1 MARAVSHAPRA
12 KSHGQLPLFSTQGS
26 HMTQENNAQTES
38 VSTDRPVLAYHLTKL
53 RSDGA
58 IISGAVLSV
67 AATLGAVVLLHEN
80 VNNLWIVPA
89 TAIALTA
96 VLIPITVGVREIFRR
111 RRAQLSIQPTGTGTP
126 RPIAVFAFSLVFG
139 MLVTVGVSKNTLE
152 SGVYYQIG
160 QRQLENQDYLAAAET
175 FSRFIAVSPQ
185 HSIGYY
191 KRGLAMYEAGQ
202 LDQAYADLK
211 VAINKQPRDWNSRVL
226 FLGTLDRLGRNDEL
240 KTELE
245 RAEQLNPNARRSLDQ
260 LLESVEG

>member
-1 MARAVSHAPRA
+1 
-12 KSHGQLPLFSTQGS
+12 
-26 HMTQENNAQTES
+26 MTQENNSQPES
-38 VSTDRPVLAYHLTKL
+38 VSTTRPILSYHLAKL
-53 RSDGA
+53 RTDGA

-67 AATLGAVVLLHEN
+67 AATLGAVILLHEN

-96 VLIPITVGVREIFRR
+96 GLVSITVGVREIFRR
-111 RRAQLSIQPTGTGTP
+111 RRTQLSIQSAASTV
-126 RPIAVFAFSLVFG
+126 RPLALFAFSLVFG
-139 MLVTVGVSKNTLE
+139 MIVTAGVSRNTIE

-175 FSRFIAVSPQ
+175 FSRFINASPQ

-191 KRGLAMYEAGQ
+191 KRGLAMYKAGQ
-202 LDQAYADLK
+202 LDQAYVDLK
-211 VAINKQPRDWNSRVL
+211 VAIDKKPRDWNSRVL
-226 FLGTLDRLGRNDEL
+226 FLGTLDRLGRNEEL

>member
-1 MARAVSHAPRA
+1 
-12 KSHGQLPLFSTQGS
+12 
-26 HMTQENNAQTES
+26 MTQENNSQPES
-38 VSTDRPVLAYHLTKL
+38 VSTTRPILSYHLAKL
-53 RSDGA
+53 RTDGA

-67 AATLGAVVLLHEN
+67 AATLGAVILLHEN

-96 VLIPITVGVREIFRR
+96 GLVPITVGVREIFRR
-111 RRAQLSIQPTGTGTP
+111 RRTQLSIQSAASTV
-126 RPIAVFAFSLVFG
+126 RPLALFAFSLVFG
-139 MLVTVGVSKNTLE
+139 MIVTAGVSRNTIE

-175 FSRFIAVSPQ
+175 FSRFINASPQ

-191 KRGLAMYEAGQ
+191 KRGLAMYKAGQ
-202 LDQAYADLK
+202 LDQAYVDLK
-211 VAINKQPRDWNSRVL
+211 VAIDKKPRDWNSRVL
-226 FLGTLDRLGRNDEL
+226 FLGTLDRLGRNEEL

>member
-1 MARAVSHAPRA
+1 
-12 KSHGQLPLFSTQGS
+12 
-26 HMTQENNAQTES
+26 MTQENNSQPES
-38 VSTDRPVLAYHLTKL
+38 VSTTRPILSYHLAKL
-53 RSDGA
+53 RTDGA

-67 AATLGAVVLLHEN
+67 AATLGAVILLHEN

-96 VLIPITVGVREIFRR
+96 GLVPITVGVREIFRR
-111 RRAQLSIQPTGTGTP
+111 RRTQLSTQPTASTV
-126 RPIAVFAFSLVFG
+126 RPLALFAFSLVFG
-139 MLVTVGVSKNTLE
+139 MIVTAGVSKNTIE
-152 SGVYYQIG
+152 SGIYYQIG

-175 FSRFIAVSPQ
+175 FSRFINASPQ

-191 KRGLAMYEAGQ
+191 KRGLAMYKAGQ
-202 LDQAYADLK
+202 LDQAYVDLK
-211 VAINKQPRDWNSRVL
+211 VAIDKKPRDWNSRVL
-226 FLGTLDRLGRNDEL
+226 FLGTLDRLGRNEEL

>member
-1 MARAVSHAPRA
+1 
-12 KSHGQLPLFSTQGS
+12 
-26 HMTQENNAQTES
+26 MTQENNSQPES
-38 VSTDRPVLAYHLTKL
+38 VSTTRPILSYHLAKL
-53 RSDGA
+53 RTDGA

-67 AATLGAVVLLHEN
+67 AATLGAVILLHEN

-96 VLIPITVGVREIFRR
+96 GLVPITVGVREIFRR
-111 RRAQLSIQPTGTGTP
+111 RRTQLSIQSAASTV
-126 RPIAVFAFSLVFG
+126 RPLALFAFSLVFG
-139 MLVTVGVSKNTLE
+139 MIVTAGVSKNTIE
-152 SGVYYQIG
+152 SGIYYQIG

-175 FSRFIAVSPQ
+175 FSRFINASPQ

-191 KRGLAMYEAGQ
+191 KRGLAMYKAGQ
-202 LDQAYADLK
+202 LDQAYVDLK
-211 VAINKQPRDWNSRVL
+211 VAIDKKPRDWNSRVL
-226 FLGTLDRLGRNDEL
+226 FLGTLDRLGRNEEL

>member
-1 MARAVSHAPRA
+1 MI
-12 KSHGQLPLFSTQGS
+12 
-26 HMTQENNAQTES
+26 QENNSQTES
-38 VSTDRPVLAYHLTKL
+38 VSTDRPILSYHLAKL

-89 TAIALTA
+89 TTVALTA

-111 RRAQLSIQPTGTGTP
+111 RRVQLAIQPTGATA
-126 RPIAVFAFSLVFG
+126 RPLALFAFSLVFG
-139 MLVTVGVSKNTLE
+139 MLVTAGVSKNTLE

-211 VAINKQPRDWNSRVL
+211 VAIDKKPRDWNSRVL
-226 FLGTLDRLGRNDEL
+226 FLGTLDRLGRDDEL
-240 KTELE
+240 QTELE
-245 RAEQLNPNARRSLDQ
+245 HAEQLNPNARRSLSQ

>member
-1 MARAVSHAPRA
+1 MI
-12 KSHGQLPLFSTQGS
+12 
-26 HMTQENNAQTES
+26 QENNSQTES
-38 VSTDRPVLAYHLTKL
+38 VPTYRSVLSYHLAKL
-53 RSDGA
+53 RTDGA
-58 IISGAVLSV
+58 IVSGAVLSV
-67 AATLGAVVLLHEN
+67 AATLGAVILLHEN

-89 TAIALTA
+89 TAVALTA

-111 RRAQLSIQPTGTGTP
+111 RREQLSIQPAASTA
-126 RPIAVFAFSLVFG
+126 RPLLLFACSLVFG
-139 MLVTVGVSKNTLE
+139 MILTAGVSKDTLE

-175 FSRFIAVSPQ
+175 FSRFISVSPQ

-211 VAINKQPRDWNSRVL
+211 VAIDKKPRDWNSRVL
-226 FLGTLDRLGRNDEL
+226 FLGTLDRLGRDDEL

-245 RAEQLNPNARRSLDQ
+245 RAEQLNPNARRSLNQ

>member
-1 MARAVSHAPRA
+1 MI
-12 KSHGQLPLFSTQGS
+12 
-26 HMTQENNAQTES
+26 QENNSQTES
-38 VSTDRPVLAYHLTKL
+38 VPTYRSVLSYHLAKL
-53 RSDGA
+53 RTDGA
-58 IISGAVLSV
+58 IVSGAVLSV
-67 AATLGAVVLLHEN
+67 AATLGAVILLHEN

-89 TAIALTA
+89 TAVALTA

-111 RRAQLSIQPTGTGTP
+111 RRARLAIQPAVSTT
-126 RPIAVFAFSLVFG
+126 RPLLLFACSLVFG
-139 MLVTVGVSKNTLE
+139 MIVTAGVSKDTLE

-175 FSRFIAVSPQ
+175 FSRFISVSPQ

-211 VAINKQPRDWNSRVL
+211 VAIDKKPRDWNSRVL
-226 FLGTLDRLGRNDEL
+226 FLGTLDRLGRDDEL

-245 RAEQLNPNARRSLDQ
+245 RAEQLNPDARRSLNQ

>member
-1 MARAVSHAPRA
+1 MARATSHAPRA
-12 KSHGQLPLFSTQGS
+12 KSHRQLPLFSTQGS
-26 HMTQENNAQTES
+26 HMTPENNSQSES
-38 VSTDRPVLAYHLTKL
+38 VSTDRPVLAYHLAKL
-53 RSDGA
+53 RTDGA

-89 TAIALTA
+89 TAVALTA

-111 RRAQLSIQPTGTGTP
+111 RRAQLSIQPTGSTA
-126 RPIAVFAFSLVFG
+126 RPLALFAFSLAFG
-139 MLVTVGVSKNTLE
+139 MLVTAGVSKSTLE

-160 QRQLENQDYLAAAET
+160 QRELEDQDYLAAAET
-175 FSRFIAVSPQ
+175 FSRFISVSPQ

-191 KRGLAMYEAGQ
+191 KRGLAMYKAGQ
-202 LDQAYADLK
+202 LDQAYVDLK
-211 VAINKQPRDWNSRVL
+211 VAINKKPRDWNSRVL

-245 RAEQLNPNARRSLDQ
+245 RAEQLNPNARRSLNQ

>member
-1 MARAVSHAPRA
+1 
-12 KSHGQLPLFSTQGS
+12 
-26 HMTQENNAQTES
+26 MTQENNSQTES
-38 VSTDRPVLAYHLTKL
+38 VPTDRPVLSYHLAKL

-89 TAIALTA
+89 TAVVLTA

-111 RRAQLSIQPTGTGTP
+111 RRVQLAIQPTGATA
-126 RPIAVFAFSLVFG
+126 RPLALFALSLVFG
-139 MLVTVGVSKNTLE
+139 MLVTAGVSKNTLE
-152 SGVYYQIG
+152 SGVYYQMG

-211 VAINKQPRDWNSRVL
+211 VAIDKKPRDWNSRVL
-226 FLGTLDRLGRNDEL
+226 FLGTLDRLGRDAEL

>member
-1 MARAVSHAPRA
+1 
-12 KSHGQLPLFSTQGS
+12 
-26 HMTQENNAQTES
+26 MTPKNNAQTES
-38 VSTDRPVLAYHLTKL
+38 VSTNRPVLAYHVAKL
-53 RSDGA
+53 RTDGA

-80 VNNLWIVPA
+80 VNKLWIVPA
-89 TAIALTA
+89 TAVALTA

-111 RRAQLSIQPTGTGTP
+111 RRAQLSIQPARSTG
-126 RPIAVFAFSLVFG
+126 RPLALFAFSLVFG
-139 MLVTVGVSKNTLE
+139 MIVTAGVSKNTLD
-152 SGVYYQIG
+152 SGVHYQIG
-160 QRQLENQDYLAAAET
+160 QRQLENLDYLAAAET
-175 FSRFIAVSPQ
+175 FSRFISVSPQ

-211 VAINKQPRDWNSRVL
+211 VAIDKKPRDWNSRVL
-226 FLGTLDRLGRNDEL
+226 FLGTLDRLGRDDEL

-245 RAEQLNPNARRSLDQ
+245 RAEQLNPNARRSLNQ

>member
-1 MARAVSHAPRA
+1 
-12 KSHGQLPLFSTQGS
+12 
-26 HMTQENNAQTES
+26 MTQENNSQPES
-38 VSTDRPVLAYHLTKL
+38 VSTTRPILSYHLAKL
-53 RSDGA
+53 RTDGA

-67 AATLGAVVLLHEN
+67 AATLGAVILLHEN

-96 VLIPITVGVREIFRR
+96 GLVSITVGVREIFRR
-111 RRAQLSIQPTGTGTP
+111 RRTQQSAASTV
-126 RPIAVFAFSLVFG
+126 RPLALFAFSLVFG
-139 MLVTVGVSKNTLE
+139 MIVTAGVSRNTIE

-175 FSRFIAVSPQ
+175 FSRFINASPQ

-191 KRGLAMYEAGQ
+191 KRGLAMYKAGQ
-202 LDQAYADLK
+202 LDQAYVDLK
-211 VAINKQPRDWNSRVL
+211 VAIDKKPRDWNSRVL
-226 FLGTLDRLGRNDEL
+226 FLGTLDRLGRNEEL